1 MSFRQFL
8 NEIKA
13 RERNKVLFS
22 LPTDMHK
29 KENKLLSKKMFG
41 YEVLEC
47 IRYFIDHHPDK
58 FVLEDRI
65 DNRNALNDIS
75 VPFIRSKYMPI
86 IVDEILPYVKP
97 EHFNKDKVE
106 RLSKSERRANSD
118 TNKDEC
124 YAYIFVI
131 KNPHL
136 IFPVLQNYV
145 FEELYLKFDFL
156 YYRKK
161 DPKSMEDRYISL
173 HKNRYGDLVIE
184 PNALTLSEISFH
196 F

>member
-13 RERNKVLFS
+13 RESNKVLFS

-29 KENKLLSKKMFG
+29 KENIILSKKMFG

-58 FVLEDRI
+58 FVLE
-65 DNRNALNDIS
+65 NRDENKKALKDLSI
-75 VPFIRSKYMPI
+75 PFIRSKYMPL

-131 KNPHL
+131 KKPHTV
-136 IFPVLQNYV
+136 FPILSSIVAK
-145 FEELYLKFDFL
+145 ELYLKFDFL
-156 YYRKK
+156 YYRKIDSESK
-161 DPKSMEDRYISL
+161 QERFISVS
-173 HKNRYGDLVIE
+173 KNRYGDLVIE
-184 PNALTLSEISFH
+184 PNFLTLSEISFH